1 MRAQQRTT
9 RAVTQSRLAVLLR
22 NRHRPTFIW
31 KMVIWKKQKEVVIMQ
46 RDHNSRNCWLRMVTT
61 RTNVKN
67 KRLCLILDRRRWCIP
82 SHQMFRELN
91 NREFIFKT
99 RTWCGVRVVDDFVY
113 VITIKEV
120 MFYFNNQPSWWYRR
134 QLLSCCWRSFECWPV
149 VFFLAWWCINIRWP
163 ARRIIFFIIVLSTAA
178 TCWCNTD
185 SPVGMIRTS
194 LKPLATNLLL

>member
-1 MRAQQRTT
+1 MSQMHVQQRTT
-9 RAVTQSRLAVLLR
+9 RAVIQSRLAVLLR
-22 NRHRPTFIW
+22 NWHRPTFIW

-46 RDHNSRNCWLRMVTT
+46 WDHSSRNCWLRMVTT
-61 RTNVKN
+61 RKNVKN

-134 QLLSCCWRSFECWPV
+134 QLFPLISSHHV
-149 VFFLAWWCINIRWP
+149 KILN
-163 ARRIIFFIIVLSTAA
+163 FIIYCVFDFGEGMRIWNVGPLSK
-178 TCWCNTD
+178 WW
-185 SPVGMIRTS
+185 
-194 LKPLATNLLL
+194 LL